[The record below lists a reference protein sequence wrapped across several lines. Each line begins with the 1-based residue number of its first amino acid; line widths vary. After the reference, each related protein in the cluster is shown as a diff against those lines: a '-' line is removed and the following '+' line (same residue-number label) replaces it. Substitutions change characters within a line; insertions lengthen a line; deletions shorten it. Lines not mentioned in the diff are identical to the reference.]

1 MINNNKTIDKVYK
14 KYKKAINMTY
24 NEFLIW
30 SKNPLSKKAS
40 LDRRPIRRNLRLLKR
55 SKKDWTMTDV
65 REANKVI
72 SYLARAK
79 KIKSKNYVG
88 KTGLTKNDIAL
99 RNWAY
104 DKFKK

>member
-1 MINNNKTIDKVYK
+1 MKLNNNKIIDRVYR
-14 KYKKAINMTY
+14 KYKKVTNMSY

-40 LDRRPIRRNLRLLKR
+40 LSREPIRRNLRLLKKNK
-55 SKKDWTMTDV
+55 SDWDLQDV
-65 REANKVI
+65 KAANKTI

-79 KIKSKNYVG
+79 KIKSKNFIKG
-88 KTGLTKNDIAL
+88 KLTKNDIAL

-104 DKFKK
+104 DKFK